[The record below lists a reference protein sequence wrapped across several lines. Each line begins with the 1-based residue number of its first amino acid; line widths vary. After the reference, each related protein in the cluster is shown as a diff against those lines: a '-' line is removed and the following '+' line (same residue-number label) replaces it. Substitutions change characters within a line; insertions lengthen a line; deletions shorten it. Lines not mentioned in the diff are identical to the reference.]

1 MDNLI
6 LVRLDAHFNYLV
18 GKIHDE
24 DKRNEFIRSMFML
37 RNDET
42 PREDRYGGA
51 EMALDIY
58 CEIVQIHKER
68 FEEGRSGDAYF
79 EKI

>member
-1 MDNLI
+1 MDDLI
-6 LVRLDAHFNYLV
+6 LARLDAHFNYLV

-24 DKRNEFIRSMFML
+24 DKRNEFIRAMFML
-37 RNDET
+37 RNDEILK
-42 PREDRYGGA
+42 EDRYGGG